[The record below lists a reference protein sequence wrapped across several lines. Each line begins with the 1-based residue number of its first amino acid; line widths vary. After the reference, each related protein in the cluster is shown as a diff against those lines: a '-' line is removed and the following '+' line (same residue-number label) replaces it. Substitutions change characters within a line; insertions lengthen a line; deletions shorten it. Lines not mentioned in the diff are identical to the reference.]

1 MARIVQYGFCRFTVF
16 PETQTEFGSGS
27 NGQYAFWDGADG
39 GISDGDMTW
48 GPRFAGQKI
57 AQWNS
62 PIRNKETGETIPWW
76 GMFPVRFMM
85 TSLSTN
91 RCPSHGPHDN
101 LRDFFT
107 YRNYYKSDFFQWQ
120 AKVKKLT
127 IILTVISPISAD
139 RFPILPVYTGIE
151 L

>member
-1 MARIVQYGFCRFTVF
+1 MITTKLAKEDGLTVTAGLSSMVSAGFTVF

-91 RCPSHGPHDN
+91 GCPSHGS
-101 LRDFFT
+101 LMIT
-107 YRNYYKSDFFQWQ
+107 
-120 AKVKKLT
+120 
-127 IILTVISPISAD
+127 
-139 RFPILPVYTGIE
+139 
-151 L
+151 

>member
-1 MARIVQYGFCRFTVF
+1 MVSAGFTVF

-48 GPRFAGQKI
+48 GTRFAGQKI

-62 PIRNKETGETIPWW
+62 PIRNKRKQEKTIPLV
-76 GMFPVRFMM
+76 GGDVFRYDLLM

-91 RCPSHGPHDN
+91 GCPSHGS
-101 LRDFFT
+101 LMIT
-107 YRNYYKSDFFQWQ
+107 
-120 AKVKKLT
+120 
-127 IILTVISPISAD
+127 
-139 RFPILPVYTGIE
+139 
-151 L
+151 